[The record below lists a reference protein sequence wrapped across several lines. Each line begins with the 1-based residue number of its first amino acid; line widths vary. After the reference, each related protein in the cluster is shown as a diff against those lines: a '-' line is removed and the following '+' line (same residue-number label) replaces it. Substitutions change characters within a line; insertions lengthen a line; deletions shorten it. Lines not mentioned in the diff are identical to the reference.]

1 MAEVTLEALLA
12 ARDDRTQVMQNYFDS
27 GIGSMVI
34 ATMNIPGAIKSST
47 LISRAFDLAM
57 QDLLAELGSEQ
68 LLLLRKE
75 VQETGP
81 YALFLIKGAT
91 TSAQMKERLI
101 VFEDSHPIGR
111 LLDLDVKLKN
121 GSLISRKNLGYPA
134 RRCFLCEQDA
144 NLCRKRGTH
153 TVKELSVFTKQHLHS
168 YVKTSSSYHPIDL

>member
-1 MAEVTLEALLA
+1 
-12 ARDDRTQVMQNYFDS
+12 
-27 GIGSMVI
+27 
-34 ATMNIPGAIKSST
+34 
-47 LISRAFDLAM
+47 
-57 QDLLAELGSEQ
+57 